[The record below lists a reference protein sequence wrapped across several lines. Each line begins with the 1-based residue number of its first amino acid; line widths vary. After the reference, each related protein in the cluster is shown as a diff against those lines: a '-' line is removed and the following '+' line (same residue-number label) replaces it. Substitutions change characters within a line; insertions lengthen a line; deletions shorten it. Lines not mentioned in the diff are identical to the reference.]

1 MEIDAEVAP
10 PGQGPPATGGGL
22 VVESVLRALRLLE
35 CFGSGEPELP
45 LSLLSR
51 RSGFSKT
58 TTHRLLTTL
67 VAGGWLER
75 TPTSTYRLTIK
86 AFQTGSVLVESLDV
100 TQVAPPLLTRLSMES
115 GQTTYLVV
123 AAGCDAV
130 CLERVSVG
138 ARIRVLELEIGGSQP
153 LHVGGAPRALLAF
166 DEAALLPAVLARG
179 LPASTSATLTSEAAL
194 VADLAATRARGYA
207 VSDGDST
214 VGVAAIG
221 APVFGH
227 GDQVVGAISLGGIR
241 ADVIPPRPD
250 HVEAL
255 LRTAAAMSTRLGS
268 RRTAVS
274 PAAR

>member
-1 MEIDAEVAP
+1 MESDAEVARSDRR
-10 PGQGPPATGGGL
+10 TERGGGL

-45 LSLLSR
+45 LAVLSR

-75 TPTSTYRLTIK
+75 TPASTYRLTIR
-86 AFQTGSVLVESLDV
+86 AFRTGSVLVESLDV
-100 TQVAPPLLTRLSMES
+100 SQVAPPLLTRLSIES

-123 AAGCDAV
+123 AAGSDAV

-153 LHVGGAPRALLAF
+153 LHVGAAPRALLAF
-166 DEAALLPAVLARG
+166 DQAALLPAVLARG
-179 LPASTSATLTSEAAL
+179 LPASTPASLTTEAAL
-194 VADLAATRARGYA
+194 LEDLEATRARGYA

-227 GDQVVGAISLGGIR
+227 GEKVVGAISLGGLQ
-241 ADVIPPRPD
+241 ADVIPPRPE

-255 LRTAAAMSTRLGS
+255 LRTATAVSTRLGS
-268 RRTAVS
+268 RRSAVTTS
-274 PAAR
+274 TG